1 MTTSHAAVAR
11 SRWTRYDECEGGT
24 LGRDFYDAPA
34 PGHGRTDLERGSGG
48 EGVSIRPEEGL
59 AVVHFPATT
68 AESGGF
74 TDYNAFHDA
83 EPAIDEKWIAQQF
96 IWSHPLEWSRVLD
109 AENLLPPRT

>member
-1 MTTSHAAVAR
+1 MLSWMRKSALIQLQTSLGKSDVSWPWFSAR
-11 SRWTRYDECEGGT
+11 
-24 LGRDFYDAPA
+24 FF
-34 PGHGRTDLERGSGG
+34 GSQ
-48 EGVSIRPEEGL
+48 
-59 AVVHFPATT
+59 F

-109 AENLLPPRT
+109 AENLLPPGE